1 MKTQTKEEMIELGAS
16 EEEAEAALK
25 LFALLRPSLQVSR
38 ENGRIEIQGGN
49 KTVLGLYRTVKD
61 LIKENL

>member
-1 MKTQTKEEMIELGAS
+1 MKTQTKQEMIEIGAT
-16 EEEAEAALK
+16 EKEAEAALE
-25 LFALLRPSLQVSR
+25 LFALLRPSLKVSR
-38 ENGRIEIQGGN
+38 EKGRIEIQGGN

>member
-1 MKTQTKEEMIELGAS
+1 MKTQTKEEMIEIGAT
-16 EEEAEAALK
+16 EEDAESALE
-25 LFALLRPSLQVSR
+25 LFALLRPSLKVSR